1 MRRIALYGRP
11 GAGKSTFG
19 ELLGQ
24 ELAGAGA
31 CALPVR
37 LASPLYELQALVYTV
52 AGRPML
58 VGTRQ
63 DGALLNSL
71 GGHLRRINP
80 GALTDA
86 FAARVRQAEQAHPL
100 AVLVCD
106 DMRAP
111 DVGALT
117 ALGFELVEVIAPEQV
132 RRARKAARADLSAG
146 NEEHSTEAPV
156 DAVPW
161 HRVDNAGDLEQLR
174 RLAADLAQRVLR

>member
-11 GAGKSTFG
+11 GVGKSTFG

-24 ELAGAGA
+24 ELAGAGGR
-31 CALPVR
+31 ALVVR

-58 VGTRQ
+58 VGARQ

-80 GALTDA
+80 GALTNA
-86 FAARVRQAEQAHPL
+86 FTARVCQAEREHPL

-111 DVGALT
+111 DVGALI
-117 ALGFELVEVIAPEQV
+117 ALGFDLVEVIAPEHV
-132 RRARKAARADLSAG
+132 RQARKRARADLTAG
-146 NEEHSTEAPV
+146 DDGHPTEAPV
-156 DAVPW
+156 DTVPW
-161 HRVDNAGDLEQLR
+161 RRVDNSGDLEQLR
-174 RLAADLAQRVLR
+174 RLAADLAARVLR